1 MNKTI
6 FLIDGFNL
14 YHSILDAVKQ
24 NKLPSSCKWLNLKSL
39 CNSYLHLIGNNAQI
53 ADIFYF
59 TSYTKHF
66 KDKIKRHKTFVK
78 ALKSVGIKIV
88 FGKFKKRHI
97 MCKHCKIPFDRYEE
111 KETDVAIAVKIME
124 LGHIDCCDTIVV
136 ISGDT
141 DLSPAVRT
149 FKKLFSNKEVYFI
162 FPYHRKN
169 QELKD
174 ISENKSFNISFKQYQ
189 NHQFPD
195 RLMTKK
201 ETINKPSKW

>member
-1 MNKTI
+1 
-6 FLIDGFNL
+6 
-14 YHSILDAVKQ
+14 
-24 NKLPSSCKWLNLKSL
+24 
-39 CNSYLHLIGNNAQI
+39 LHLIGNNAQI

-59 TSYTKHF
+59 TSYTKHL

-97 MCKHCKIPFDRYEE
+97 TCKHCKAFFNRYEE

-124 LGHIDCCDTIVV
+124 LGHIDCCNTIVV

-141 DLSPAVRT
+141 DLAPAVKT
-149 FKKLFSNKEVYFI
+149 FKKLFPNKEVYFI

-169 QELKD
+169 QELEY
-174 ISENKSFNISFKQYQ
+174 ISKNKSFSISLQQYQ

-195 RLMTKK
+195 ILTTKK
-201 ETINKPSKW
+201 ETINKPPEW